1 MVWIVEWRNKDDQK
15 INPITVVS
23 PLYTPPKVLLLCCSW
38 GACVPR
44 RPQRLC
50 QLEFWFLVGLTMLE
64 GSGGEARLNATHR
77 GCWQHQCLDGLSRW
91 PCCVMPQSKSRL
103 DIPWPN
109 DAECIGLCPVLFV
122 IWVPTTL
129 WCRVPSLP
137 RCWLGVH
144 IRLMYCTRTPLP
156 ATQEWKWAGLKWSHA
171 RISKWK
177 VRPPLPWSL
186 TFRLSGVTSQTI
198 LGNPTPEVVEKCI
211 PVGSSSRSPE
221 LGGLC
226 VTGRGCPFGVG

>member
-1 MVWIVEWRNKDDQK
+1 
-15 INPITVVS
+15 
-23 PLYTPPKVLLLCCSW
+23 
-38 GACVPR
+38 
-44 RPQRLC
+44 
-50 QLEFWFLVGLTMLE
+50 
-64 GSGGEARLNATHR
+64 
-77 GCWQHQCLDGLSRW
+77 
-91 PCCVMPQSKSRL
+91 MPQSKSRL

-122 IWVPTTL
+122 IRVPTTL

-171 RISKWK
+171 KISKWK

-226 VTGRGCPFGVG
+226 RRKRLSLWGGVALGAWMTLGVGHGPCILSEVGFQPQDFETQSWCADC